1 MQHGPCGQWRPVA
14 SGDQSWRQQKCRP
27 TKTKE
32 EEEQDGEREKAPEQD
47 ENLNEIHRAW
57 RSLILVLKSF

>member
-1 MQHGPCGQWRPVA
+1 VA